1 MGLMAEEPKP
11 QPDVDEQT
19 RSLRDDEDDLSS
31 VHDDPEAP
39 EADALDQ
46 HRTTGPLPVDGDRVS
61 DDPEVPEADAAEQRR
76 AIVDDDE
83 TRSE

>member
-1 MGLMAEEPKP
+1 MAEEPKP
-11 QPDVDEQT
+11 QADVVEQM
-19 RSLRDDEDDLSS
+19 RSLREDEDDLSS

-46 HRTTGPLPVDGDRVS
+46 HRTTGPPPVDGGHVP

-76 AIVDDDE
+76 GIVDDDE
-83 TRSE
+83 KRSE